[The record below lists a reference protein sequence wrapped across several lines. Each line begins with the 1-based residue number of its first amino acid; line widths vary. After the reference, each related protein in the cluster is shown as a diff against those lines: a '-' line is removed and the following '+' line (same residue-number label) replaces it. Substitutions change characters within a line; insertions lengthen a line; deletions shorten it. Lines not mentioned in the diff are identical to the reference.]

1 MKQEQLAQ
9 FEALFG
15 YLPVG
20 IAILDGPD
28 LRICYLN
35 SYVRALLDEQQPS
48 FHTGIGQRIEEL
60 LPKKIHKNV
69 LECLYHV
76 AATGVSRTY
85 NELPHEG
92 FLQTRGRTYWRITIK
107 KNSALPNLPD
117 ALFVTIEDV
126 TEKVRL
132 RLHLQ
137 AIQHVSSAIVGA
149 YTLSTVFE
157 RVLHYAT
164 ELIAVAHGAV
174 FLIDHT
180 ISGYDEVQNALSST
194 RRRVTIAA
202 QKGVHAVTQSW
213 HPILN
218 KHLLLAHTK
227 QHPYTITIADSRQS
241 PEIDLPLLDDSGTPC
256 RPGSV
261 LCVPIFEPYSARDNG
276 TALQEVQKGITRH
289 GVLFGSIE
297 IYHPHSRSFSQ
308 EDVELLEQLAQ
319 QAGLAIQNARLF
331 RKLDAMA
338 RAERRSAHQ
347 QKYVMQA
354 IPDGVIIFDPRWRV
368 AEANQAIRTLFG
380 WNDTIIGLTITQA
393 FKQSKAIFSD
403 DVTRLVDSI
412 PELERRAQAGAVD
425 EFKMIGTDGQNYTIH
440 CTYTPIRD
448 DIGDTFAFVVI
459 YRDGTAQA
467 ADRERIEAEVVE
479 RTRELAQRNEALH
492 LAKLAQETEH
502 ARLELLLERLPS
514 GVLLV
519 SAQDN
524 SIIIINRRAVQLLQR
539 VGVLLEAPNEP
550 DEAVVYV
557 TGANIERLLRP
568 IATYTASGSS
578 LSREEQPLH
587 LALKHG
593 KASEAELH
601 MQDVDDETMYVFVSV
616 APLRNAEG
624 IITSAVLV
632 CHEITTIKALE
643 RAREDFFTTMAHE
656 LKTPLANMRAQ
667 LSALLARDLQW
678 SPAEQYAS
686 LEVADEQVQRLVN
699 TVNRLLEASRI
710 EAGALRLRLEAVLLP
725 ELFEDLAERLEALI
739 ASSRRHL
746 RIEYTPALPAVRAD
760 YELIMSVLINLL
772 SNAFRYAPEDD
783 TVLLEAYVDFAPQ
796 DVSRRH
802 PISITL
808 CVSDRG
814 PGIPQEQQ
822 KLLFKRFS
830 TLAAMNRMDGNRA
843 DRPGQGI
850 GGHWSSTGL
859 GLYISRGI
867 VEAHNSTLTLTS
879 SPGTGASFAFTL
891 PIFEETTHC

>member
-1 MKQEQLAQ
+1 MKQEQLPQ
-9 FEALFG
+9 LEALFDC
-15 YLPVG
+15 LPVG
-20 IAILDGPD
+20 IAILDGSD

-35 SYVRALLDEQQPS
+35 SYVRALWNELES
-48 FHTGIGQRIEEL
+48 FHIGIGQRIEEF
-60 LPKKIHKNV
+60 LPEKIHKNV
-69 LECLYHV
+69 LTHLHSVIE
-76 AATGVSRTY
+76 TGVGY
-85 NELPHEG
+85 IYKELPYEG

-107 KNSALPNLPD
+107 RNSDLPNLPD

-126 TEKVRL
+126 TEKVRS

-149 YTLSTVFE
+149 YTLPTVFD
-157 RVLHYAT
+157 RILHCAT
-164 ELIAVAHGAV
+164 ELVGAPHGAV

-180 ISGYDEVQNALSST
+180 ISGYDEVQNASST
-194 RRRVTIAA
+194 AKRRVTIAA
-202 QKGVHAVTQSW
+202 QKGIHATSQNW
-213 HPILN
+213 HPLLN
-218 KHLLLAHTK
+218 KRILLAHAE
-227 QHPYTITIADSRQS
+227 QQPYTVTIADSRQS
-241 PEIDLPLLDDSGTPC
+241 PEIDLPLLDNNGTPC
-256 RPGSV
+256 HPGSV
-261 LCVPIFEPYSARDNG
+261 LCVPIFEPYNARDNG
-276 TALQEVQKGITRH
+276 ASLQEVQKETARH

-297 IYHPHSRSFSQ
+297 IYHQQSRSFSH

-338 RAERRSAHQ
+338 RTERRSAHQ

-354 IPDGVIIFDPRWRV
+354 IPDGVIIFDPRWRI

-393 FKQSKAIFSD
+393 FKQSKAIFPD
-403 DVTRLVDSI
+403 EVTQLVDSI
-412 PELERRAQAGAVD
+412 PELERRAQAGVID
-425 EFKMIGTDGQNYTIH
+425 EFKMVGANEQSYTIR

-448 DIGDTFAFVVI
+448 DIGDTFAFVAM

-479 RTRELAQRNEALH
+479 RTKELAQRNEALH

-514 GVLLV
+514 GVVLV

-524 SIIIINRRAVQLLQR
+524 SIISINRRAVQLLQHI
-539 VGVLLEAPNEP
+539 GVLLDAPNEP
-550 DEAVVYV
+550 GEAVVYT
-557 TGANIERLLRP
+557 TGANIERLLHSVT
-568 IATYTASGSS
+568 IYAASGSA
-578 LSREEQPLH
+578 LSYEEQPLH

-601 MQDVDDETMYVFVSV
+601 MQDIHDETMYVFVSA
-616 APLRNAEG
+616 APLRNVDG

-656 LKTPLANMRAQ
+656 LKTPLANIRAQ
-667 LSALLARDLQW
+667 LSALLAEDLQW
-678 SPAEQYAS
+678 SPAEQHAS

-699 TVNRLLEASRI
+699 SVNRLLEASRI
-710 EAGALRLRLEAVLLP
+710 EIGALRLRLEAVFLP

-739 ASSRRHL
+739 ASSQRHL
-746 RIEYTPALPAVRAD
+746 RIEYTQALPAVRAD
-760 YELIMSVLINLL
+760 YDLIMSVLINLL
-772 SNAFRYAPEDD
+772 SNAFRYAPEDS
-783 TVLLEAYVDFAPQ
+783 TVLLEAHIDFAPQ
-796 DVSRRH
+796 DVAQEH

-808 CVSDRG
+808 CVSDKG

-822 KLLFKRFS
+822 KLLFRRFS
-830 TLAAMNRMDGNRA
+830 TLAAINRGDGKRA
-843 DRPGQGI
+843 ERQGEW
-850 GGHWSSTGL
+850 GHWSSTGL
-859 GLYISRGI
+859 GLYISSGI
-867 VEAHNSTLTLTS
+867 VEAHNSKLTLTS
-879 SPGTGASFAFTL
+879 SPGKGASFAFTL
-891 PIFEETTHC
+891 PVFKEATHC

>member
-1 MKQEQLAQ
+1 MKQEQLTQ
-9 FEALFG
+9 LEALFG

-20 IAILDGPD
+20 IAVLDGPD

-35 SYVRALLDEQQPS
+35 SYIRALLDEQQS
-48 FHTGIGQRIEEL
+48 FYTGIEQRIEEL
-60 LPKKIHKNV
+60 LPEKLHKNV
-69 LECLYHV
+69 LACLQRV
-76 AATGVSRTY
+76 VETGISCTY
-85 NELPHEG
+85 NELPYEG
-92 FLQTRGRTYWRITIK
+92 FLQTRGRTYWCITIK
-107 KNSALPNLPD
+107 KNSELPNLPN

-126 TEKVRL
+126 TEKVRV

-137 AIQHVSSAIVGA
+137 AIQHISSAIVGA
-149 YTLSTVFE
+149 YTLSTVFD
-157 RVLHYAT
+157 RILRYAT
-164 ELIAVAHGAV
+164 ELIDTSYGAV

-180 ISGYDEVQNALSST
+180 ISDYDKIRNALSPV

-202 QKGVHAVTQSW
+202 QKGIHAISQNW

-218 KHLLLAHTK
+218 NRILLAK
-227 QHPYTITIADSRQS
+227 VGQQPYPVTIVDSRQAT
-241 PEIDLPLLDDSGTPC
+241 EIDLPLLDDSGTP
-256 RPGSV
+256 RHPGSV

-276 TALQEVQKGITRH
+276 IAFQEVPKEITRH
-289 GVLFGSIE
+289 GILFGSIE
-297 IYHPHSRSFSQ
+297 IYHPQSRSFSQ
-308 EDVELLEQLAQ
+308 EDVELLEQFAQ

-368 AEANQAIRTLFG
+368 AETNQAIRTLLG
-380 WNDTIIGLTITQA
+380 WNDTIIGLPITQA
-393 FKQSKAIFSD
+393 FKQSKAIFPD

-412 PELERRAQAGAVD
+412 PELERRAQAGVTD
-425 EFKMIGTDGQNYTIH
+425 EFKMIGADGQKYTIR

-467 ADRERIEAEVVE
+467 ADRERIEAEVVA
-479 RTRELAQRNEALH
+479 RTRELAQRNEALQ

-514 GVLLV
+514 GVMLV

-539 VGVLLEAPNEP
+539 IGVLLEAPNEHG
-550 DEAVVYV
+550 EAVVDA

-568 IATYTASGSS
+568 IAIYAASGSS
-578 LSREEQPLH
+578 LSYEEQPLH

-601 MQDVDDETMYVFVSV
+601 MQDVDDETMYIFVSA
-616 APLRNAEG
+616 APLRNVDG
-624 IITSAVLV
+624 IISSAVLV

-656 LKTPLANMRAQ
+656 LKTPLANIRAQ
-667 LSALLARDLQW
+667 LSALLAKDLQW

-686 LEVADEQVQRLVN
+686 LEVADEQVQRLVS

-746 RIEYTPALPAVRAD
+746 RIEYTQALPAVRAD
-760 YELIMSVLINLL
+760 YDLIMSVLINLL

-783 TVLLEAYVDFAPQ
+783 IVLLEAHADFAPQ
-796 DVSRRH
+796 DVSQEH
-802 PISITL
+802 PIGVTL

-822 KLLFKRFS
+822 KLLFRRFS
-830 TLAAMNRMDGNRA
+830 TLAAMNRIDSA
-843 DRPGQGI
+843 HAERPRQGEW
-850 GGHWSSTGL
+850 GHWSSTGL

-867 VEAHNSTLTLTS
+867 VEAHNSTFTLTS
-879 SPGTGASFAFTL
+879 SPGKGASFAFTL
-891 PIFEETTHC
+891 PIFKETTHC